1 MLSSMK
7 NLGMSIF
14 NEIRRASVILL
25 ALFVIL
31 LISSCSP
38 ETMQLCRVGISTEY
52 STRNLTASITDPI
65 QSYTK
70 YYRTIYRGKGKSYGD
85 MSESTIFKKL
95 DGNGIL
101 VSQGLWDI
109 EILFSEKTDDK
120 IDGSI
125 GTKLCFHCSK

>member
-1 MLSSMK
+1 MK

-14 NEIRRASVILL
+14 KEFRRATAIILT
-25 ALFVIL
+25 LFIVF
-31 LISSCSP
+31 LIPSCSP